1 MIINS
6 SRISSDRTKKGFTIV
21 ELLISVSV
29 MGILTAVGVN
39 SMFGFYEQRRLRNAA
54 LEAMDMIRE
63 QRALVMAA
71 RLTGTAA
78 CTTLNPNNINQRLV
92 SGVTGLEVITEA
104 GGNAGDLC
112 VTPEGLPSSRP
123 ANLLNPLEPYRTR
136 LTLILR
142 SPAVSSQ
149 GDWCVVVTPL
159 LAQTHLGWRQRRQ
172 NGHTPCSFA
181 GAGGSL

>member
-1 MIINS
+1 MIIIS
-6 SRISSDRTKKGFTIV
+6 SRISNDRTKKGFTIV

-92 SGVTGLEVITEA
+92 SGVTGLEVT
-104 GGNAGDLC
+104 NADASGSTQFCFTGD
-112 VTPEGLPSSRP
+112 GLIRAQTTLVFSSLAAP
-123 ANLLNPLEPYRTR
+123 
-136 LTLILR
+136 
-142 SPAVSSQ
+142 SQ
-149 GDWCVVVTPL
+149 GDWCVLVTPL
-159 LAQTHLGWRQRRQ
+159 LAQTHLGWRPNPQT
-172 NGHTPCSFA
+172 NCSFA

>member
-1 MIINS
+1 MIIIS
-6 SRISSDRTKKGFTIV
+6 SRVSNDRTKKGFTIV

-92 SGVTGLEVITEA
+92 SGVTGLEVT
-104 GGNAGDLC
+104 NADASGSTQICFTGD
-112 VTPEGLPSSRP
+112 GLIRAQTTLVFSSLAAP
-123 ANLLNPLEPYRTR
+123 
-136 LTLILR
+136 
-142 SPAVSSQ
+142 SQ
-149 GDWCVVVTPL
+149 GDWCVLVTPL
-159 LAQTHLGWRQRRQ
+159 LAQTHLGWRPNPQT
-172 NGHTPCSFA
+172 NCSFA

>member
-92 SGVTGLEVITEA
+92 SGVTGLEVT
-104 GGNAGDLC
+104 NADASGSTQICFTGD
-112 VTPEGLPSSRP
+112 GLIRAQTTLVFSSLAAP
-123 ANLLNPLEPYRTR
+123 
-136 LTLILR
+136 
-142 SPAVSSQ
+142 SQ
-149 GDWCVVVTPL
+149 GDWCVLVTPL
-159 LAQTHLGWRQRRQ
+159 LAQTHLGWRPNPQT
-172 NGHTPCSFA
+172 NCSFA

>member
-1 MIINS
+1 MIIIS
-6 SRISSDRTKKGFTIV
+6 SRVSNDRPKKGFTIV

-29 MGILTAVGVN
+29 MGILTAVGVH

-63 QRALVMAA
+63 KRAKVMAE
-71 RLTGTAA
+71 RPTGTAA
-78 CTTLNPNNINQRLV
+78 CITLNPNNINQRLV
-92 SGVTGLEVITEA
+92 SGVTGLQVITEA
-104 GGNAGDLC
+104 GGNPADLC
-112 VTPEGLPSSRP
+112 FTPEGLPSSLP
-123 ANLLNPLEPYRTR
+123 ANLLVPHRTA

-159 LAQTHLGWRQRRQ
+159 LAQTHLGWRPNPQT
-172 NGHTPCSFA
+172 NCSFA

>member
-1 MIINS
+1 MSINS
-6 SRISSDRTKKGFTIV
+6 SSVSNDRTKKGFTIV

-92 SGVTGLEVITEA
+92 SGVTGLEVT
-104 GGNAGDLC
+104 NADASGSTQICFTGD
-112 VTPEGLPSSRP
+112 GLIRAQTTLVFSSLAAP
-123 ANLLNPLEPYRTR
+123 
-136 LTLILR
+136 
-142 SPAVSSQ
+142 SQ
-149 GDWCVVVTPL
+149 GDWCVLVTPL
-159 LAQTHLGWRQRRQ
+159 MAQTHLGWRPNPQT
-172 NGHTPCSFA
+172 NCSFA
-181 GAGGSL
+181 AAGGSL

>member
-1 MIINS
+1 MIIIS
-6 SRISSDRTKKGFTIV
+6 SRVSNDRTKKGFTIV

-29 MGILTAVGVN
+29 MGILTAVGVH

-92 SGVTGLEVITEA
+92 SGVTGLEVT
-104 GGNAGDLC
+104 NADASGSTQICFTGD
-112 VTPEGLPSSRP
+112 GLIRAQTTLVFSSLAAP
-123 ANLLNPLEPYRTR
+123 
-136 LTLILR
+136 
-142 SPAVSSQ
+142 SQ
-149 GDWCVVVTPL
+149 GDWCVLVTPL
-159 LAQTHLGWRQRRQ
+159 LAQTHLGWRPNPQT
-172 NGHTPCSFA
+172 NCSFA

>member
-1 MIINS
+1 MIIIS
-6 SRISSDRTKKGFTIV
+6 SRISNDRTKKGFTIV

-39 SMFGFYEQRRLRNAA
+39 SMLGFYEQRRLRNAA

-92 SGVTGLEVITEA
+92 SGVTGLEVT
-104 GGNAGDLC
+104 NADASGSTQICFTGD
-112 VTPEGLPSSRP
+112 GLIRAQTTLVFSSLAAP
-123 ANLLNPLEPYRTR
+123 
-136 LTLILR
+136 
-142 SPAVSSQ
+142 SQ
-149 GDWCVVVTPL
+149 GDWCVLVTPL
-159 LAQTHLGWRQRRQ
+159 LAQTHLGWRPNPQT
-172 NGHTPCSFA
+172 NCSFA

>member
-1 MIINS
+1 MIIIS
-6 SRISSDRTKKGFTIV
+6 SRVSNDRPKKGFTIV

-29 MGILTAVGVN
+29 MGILTAVGVH

-92 SGVTGLEVITEA
+92 SGVTGLEVT
-104 GGNAGDLC
+104 NADASGSIQICFTGDGLIRAQTIL
-112 VTPEGLPSSRP
+112 VFSSLATP
-123 ANLLNPLEPYRTR
+123 
-136 LTLILR
+136 
-142 SPAVSSQ
+142 SQ
-149 GDWCVVVTPL
+149 GDWCVLVNPL
-159 LAQTHLGWRQRRQ
+159 LAQTHLGWRPNPQT
-172 NGHTPCSFA
+172 NCSFA

>member
-1 MIINS
+1 MIIIS
-6 SRISSDRTKKGFTIV
+6 SRVSSDHTKKGFTIV
-21 ELLISVSV
+21 ELLISVSI

-63 QRALVMAA
+63 KRAKVMAK
-71 RLTGTAA
+71 RPTGTAA
-78 CTTLNPNNINQRLV
+78 CITLNPNNINQRLV
-92 SGVTGLEVITEA
+92 SRVTGLEVITEA
-104 GGNAGDLC
+104 GGNPADLC
-112 VTPEGLPSSRP
+112 FTPEGLPSSLP
-123 ANLLNPLEPYRTR
+123 ANLLVPHRTA

-159 LAQTHLGWRQRRQ
+159 LAQTHLGWRPY
-172 NGHTPCSFA
+172 GDTKCSFA

>member
-1 MIINS
+1 MIIIS
-6 SRISSDRTKKGFTIV
+6 SRISNDRTKKGFTIV

-92 SGVTGLEVITEA
+92 SGVTGLEVT
-104 GGNAGDLC
+104 NADASGSTQICFTGD
-112 VTPEGLPSSRP
+112 GLIRAQTTLVFSSLAAP
-123 ANLLNPLEPYRTR
+123 
-136 LTLILR
+136 
-142 SPAVSSQ
+142 SQ
-149 GDWCVVVTPL
+149 GDWCVLVTPL
-159 LAQTHLGWRQRRQ
+159 LAQTHLGWRPNPQT
-172 NGHTPCSFA
+172 NCSFA

>member
-1 MIINS
+1 MIIIS
-6 SRISSDRTKKGFTIV
+6 SRVSNDRTKKGFTIV

-29 MGILTAVGVN
+29 MGILTAVGVH

-92 SGVTGLEVITEA
+92 SGVTGLEVT
-104 GGNAGDLC
+104 NADASGSTQICFTAD
-112 VTPEGLPSSRP
+112 GLIRAQTTLVFSSLAAP
-123 ANLLNPLEPYRTR
+123 
-136 LTLILR
+136 
-142 SPAVSSQ
+142 SQ

-159 LAQTHLGWRQRRQ
+159 LAQTHLGWRPNPQT
-172 NGHTPCSFA
+172 NCSFA

>member
-6 SRISSDRTKKGFTIV
+6 SRVSSDRTKKGFTIV

-29 MGILTAVGVN
+29 MGMLTAVGVN

-63 QRALVMAA
+63 QRALVMAE

-92 SGVTGLEVITEA
+92 SEVTGLEVS
-104 GGNAGDLC
+104 NAVASGSTQICFTGD
-112 VTPEGLPSSRP
+112 GLIRARTILVFSSLAAP
-123 ANLLNPLEPYRTR
+123 
-136 LTLILR
+136 
-142 SPAVSSQ
+142 SQ
-149 GDWCVVVTPL
+149 GQWCVLVTPL
-159 LAQTHLGWRQRRQ
+159 LAQTHLGWRL
-172 NGHTPCSFA
+172 NPESDCSFA
-181 GAGGSL
+181 DAGGSL

>member
-1 MIINS
+1 MIIIS
-6 SRISSDRTKKGFTIV
+6 SRVSNNRTKKGFTIV

-29 MGILTAVGVN
+29 MGILTAVGVH

-63 QRALVMAA
+63 QRAKVMAE
-71 RLTGTAA
+71 RPTGTAA
-78 CTTLNPNNINQRLV
+78 CITLNPNNINQRLV
-92 SGVTGLEVITEA
+92 SRVTGLEVITEA
-104 GGNAGDLC
+104 GGNPADLC
-112 VTPEGLPSSRP
+112 FTPEGLPSSLP
-123 ANLLNPLEPYRTR
+123 ANLLVPHRTR
-136 LTLILR
+136 LTFILR

-159 LAQTHLGWRQRRQ
+159 LAQTHLGWRQ
-172 NGHTPCSFA
+172 NGPNTNCSFA